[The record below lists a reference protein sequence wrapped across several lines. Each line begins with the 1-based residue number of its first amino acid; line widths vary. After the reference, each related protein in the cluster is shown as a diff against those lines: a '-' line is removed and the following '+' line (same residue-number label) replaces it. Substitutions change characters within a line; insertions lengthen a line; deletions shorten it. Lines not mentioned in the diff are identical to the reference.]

1 MAPRRSAMTAALL
14 CAAYFAAFSVLAIFS
29 LHRLWLMHR
38 ARRKPGGLIT
48 RNPQQPLPF
57 ITIQLPIYNERFV
70 AERLLAAAFRIDY
83 PRDRLE
89 IQILDDSND
98 DTSER
103 IAAAVARFTDNELE
117 VQHIRRGDRTG
128 YKAGALAHGAHTARG
143 EFTLILDADFLAGPS
158 VLHDLLP
165 PFGDP
170 RVAMVQARWTHINR
184 DANRL
189 TRAQA
194 LLLDAH
200 FLIETS
206 ARYRAQLFFNFHGT
220 AGLWRSRAIEDAGG
234 WQADTLTEDL
244 DLSYRAQMRGWQFV
258 FLPNV
263 HVPAELPETM
273 SAFKQQQAR
282 WAEGT
287 MATARK
293 HLLNIARGSFDRG
306 IKVEAAMHLL
316 SHSIYP
322 ATLILALCAVPVMW
336 LRRDT
341 HSSIWLLADILLA
354 ASVIIPTRIFY
365 RRAARLAGTRVPG
378 IRDFPYLMMTGIA
391 LAVSNT
397 GAVASGLFGSRTQ
410 FLRTPKFAAVAK
422 RARHGYD
429 IRSAFA
435 LRAVEGGVAA
445 YLLVGVFMAAGAGMP
460 VAVPMLS
467 FLALAF
473 GLASVKG

>member
-1 MAPRRSAMTAALL
+1 MTAALL
-14 CAAYFAAFSVLAIFS
+14 IAAYFAAFSVLAIFS
-29 LHRLWLMHR
+29 LHRLWLMQH
-38 ARRKPGGLIT
+38 ARREPRPLIT
-48 RNPQQPLPF
+48 RDPQHPLPF

-70 AERLLAAAFRIDY
+70 AERLLDAAFRIEY

-103 IAAAVARFTDNELE
+103 IAAVVARCPDHELQ
-117 VQHIRRGDRTG
+117 VHHIRRAGRTG
-128 YKAGALAHGAHTARG
+128 YKAGALAHGASSARG
-143 EFTLILDADFLAGPS
+143 EFTLILDADFVPGPS

-170 RVAMVQARWTHINR
+170 RVAMVQARWTHINHS
-184 DANRL
+184 ANRL

-200 FLIETS
+200 FLIETT

-220 AGLWRSRAIEDAGG
+220 AGLWRSRAIDDAGG

-244 DLSYRAQMRGWQFV
+244 DLSYRAQLRGWQFV
-258 FLPNV
+258 FLPDV

-273 SAFKQQQAR
+273 PAFKQQQAR

-293 HLLNIARGSFDRG
+293 HLFNIARGPFGLR

-341 HSSIWLLADILLA
+341 QSAGWLLADVVLA

-397 GAVASGLFGSRTQ
+397 RAVISGSIGRRTQ

-422 RARHGYD
+422 RARQNYD
-429 IRSAFA
+429 IRGGFT
-435 LRAVEGGVAA
+435 LRVVEGGVAA
-445 YLLVGVFMAAGAGMP
+445 YLLVGVVMAVSAGMP